1 MSETSE
7 PTANDQASNI
17 RTRFDRRQVL
27 VLTAVLA
34 ATAMF
39 TIDMTIV
46 TVALPAIGEDL
57 SGSSLVGLQWV
68 IIGYTVAF
76 GSLLQISGSLT
87 DAVGV
92 KRMFLYGIAGFAVA
106 SLICGLAST
115 MLMLNIARA
124 IQGVAAAVMFAS
136 VMPLIARTFAEDARA
151 RAIGIWSAVLG
162 GAAVLAPVFGG
173 FLVDAVGWRSMF
185 LINIPVGVVAFFLV
199 RSLLAPDTRNH
210 RPVVAAFDLAG
221 AVLLGSA
228 LLSINLGLAKAQE
241 TGWSDRS
248 TLTAFGL
255 GALLLVAFGF
265 RELRAPAPILD
276 LALVRNRTFVG
287 VSLLALLNRIG
298 TVGATVYLVILLQR
312 GFGYSPSQTGLLLVP
327 LGIAVMAVSL
337 WAGNAQSRFDPRT
350 LLGAGF
356 ALMTAASVLLAWQIG
371 QDQDPRLL
379 LPGTVVWGIG
389 SALANTPLMAVTT
402 SAVPIERVGMA
413 TGLVNSFFPIGAG
426 LGTAILGVVFAARA
440 GTDAESFTRT
450 GLASANAT
458 IYAIV
463 AALML
468 AAVFISFGVLT
479 RRSSR

>member
-7 PTANDQASNI
+7 PTASDQASNI

-124 IQGVAAAVMFAS
+124 IQGVGAAVMFAS
-136 VMPLIARTFAEDARA
+136 VVPLIARTFAEDTRA

-162 GAAVLAPVFGG
+162 VAAVLAPVFGG

-199 RSLLAPDTRNH
+199 RSLLAPDNRNH
-210 RPVVAAFDLAG
+210 RTVVAAFDLAG

-241 TGWSDRS
+241 TGWSERT

-287 VSLLALLNRIG
+287 VSLLALLNRIA

-371 QDQDPRLL
+371 HEKDPRLL
-379 LPGTVVWGIG
+379 LPATVIWGIG

-426 LGTAILGVVFAARA
+426 LGTAIFGIVFAASV
-440 GTDAESFTRT
+440 GGDAESFTRLD
-450 GLASANAT
+450 LASANAT
-458 IYAIV
+458 IYTIV

-468 AAVFISFGVLT
+468 VAVFISFGVLT